1 MTAGVLKDEL
11 LRYIEK
17 ELGLK
22 ASQIELKTR
31 YMQATSKR
39 VEESYKFN
47 HDGVTYTYEIIKD
60 MSERKIQIFET
71 RRSCVEYN
79 FE

>member
-11 LRYIEK
+11 IKHIEK

-22 ASQIELKTR
+22 ASQIDLKTR

-39 VEESYKFN
+39 VEESYRFTY
-47 HDGVTYTYEIIKD
+47 DGVTYTFEIIKD